1 MEFKIEQKITDASPG
16 DVLVLS
22 CGDSLSHYMLAENIK
37 EGEYFLINLETGKN
51 SFASASIST
60 IISCVNDGIPYTL
73 VRVIPNS
80 QLVLSVK
87 K

>member
-1 MEFKIEQKITDASPG
+1 MEFKIEQKITDVNPG

-22 CGDSLSHYMLAENIK
+22 RGDSLSHYMLSGNVK
-37 EGEYFLINLETGKN
+37 EGEYFLINLETGRKRF
-51 SFASASIST
+51 SSASIST

-73 VRVIPNS
+73 VRVIPNN